1 LPATASPTRRR
12 FLAEIGRICES
23 GRTNLPSRFNVICPV
38 QSLPRKYSCFRRTQ
52 IRARNPAVPFL
63 TRGVGHRH
71 ERWDGMRWTRQRR
84 RAMESQGRFKPV
96 SGRQRARRTALN
108 PPSLKLRRTGTK
120 PVEAF
125 GAGGC
130 VRQNRVVLAPVAGVK
145 SAEVF
150 VSPTGRD
157 KAANPSMTVT
167 RGIRRRGERG
177 ISRKTIAQ
185 GRRNAPTVPVC
196 SCAFSFVH
204 VAHETAGAARTRRSL
219 RPLLDGRNDLQSPGE
234 TRHGNAE
241 VCFVSWR
248 APNHSVVVARQK
260 REARLGLK

>member
-1 LPATASPTRRR
+1 MGGQALGTRPGRGAVAGNGEPIRRR
-12 FLAEIGRICES
+12 SLAKAGWICES
-23 GRTNLPSRFNVICPV
+23 GRANLPSRFNVICPV
-38 QSLPRKYSCFRRTQ
+38 QSLSQKYSSSHFPQ
-52 IRARNPAVPFL
+52 I

-71 ERWDGMRWTRQRR
+71 ERWDGMRWTRQCR

-145 SAEVF
+145 SAEVLA
-150 VSPTGRD
+150 SPTGRG
-157 KAANPSMTVT
+157 KAINSPMTVT

-177 ISRKTIAQ
+177 ISRKAIAQ
-185 GRRNAPTVPVC
+185 GMPGC
-196 SCAFSFVH
+196 S
-204 VAHETAGAARTRRSL
+204 R
-219 RPLLDGRNDLQSPGE
+219 
-234 TRHGNAE
+234 
-241 VCFVSWR
+241 
-248 APNHSVVVARQK
+248 
-260 REARLGLK
+260 